1 MGVCL
6 AERALKR
13 TNERG
18 KPATVQVP
26 VFETGFV
33 TRLYTLEL
41 FRAGG
46 PLGLITVGASHMPT
60 PNEFRDDDDD
70 DESGEEEDA
79 YAQADALLVEMKKFS
94 MAASAAVSR
103 IDKVEASNND
113 AANELHDRLRS
124 TAARILADV
133 VAGEPDPGGGD
144 ASIAAVEPSG
154 AGELAYLP
162 DEGDWVPSQPDL
174 ATTVATS
181 STLSSKSGRFGAA
194 ARAGSPRAARLDASG
209 VSSVVG
215 DISRLAS
222 RPLLGDNFGVGS
234 RPGAPRRPAGFTSG
248 NELGTLPAGRGSGRA
263 RLPRQ

>member
-1 MGVCL
+1 MDTHHSHL
-6 AERALKR
+6 
-13 TNERG
+13 
-18 KPATVQVP
+18 
-26 VFETGFV
+26 
-33 TRLYTLEL
+33 
-41 FRAGG
+41 
-46 PLGLITVGASHMPT
+46 PLLSARDFHMSTAS
-60 PNEFRDDDDD
+60 EIRDDDND

-94 MAASAAVSR
+94 MVASAAVSR

-133 VAGEPDPGGGD
+133 VAGELDPGGGD
-144 ASIAAVEPSG
+144 ASLAAVEPSG
-154 AGELAYLP
+154 AGGLAYLP
-162 DEGDWVPSQPDL
+162 DEGNWVPSHPDL

-181 STLSSKSGRFGAA
+181 SALSSKSGRFGVA

-222 RPLLGDNFGVGS
+222 RPLLGDNLSVAS
-234 RPGAPRRPAGFTSG
+234 RTGAPRRPAGFTSG
-248 NELGTLPAGRGSGRA
+248 SELGTLASGRGSGRA

>member
-1 MGVCL
+1 MDTHHSHL
-6 AERALKR
+6 
-13 TNERG
+13 
-18 KPATVQVP
+18 
-26 VFETGFV
+26 
-33 TRLYTLEL
+33 
-41 FRAGG
+41 
-46 PLGLITVGASHMPT
+46 PLLSARDFHMSTAS
-60 PNEFRDDDDD
+60 EIRDDDND

-144 ASIAAVEPSG
+144 ASLAAVEPSG

-181 STLSSKSGRFGAA
+181 STLSSKSGRFSAA

>member
-1 MGVCL
+1 
-6 AERALKR
+6 
-13 TNERG
+13 
-18 KPATVQVP
+18 
-26 VFETGFV
+26 
-33 TRLYTLEL
+33 
-41 FRAGG
+41 
-46 PLGLITVGASHMPT
+46 
-60 PNEFRDDDDD
+60 
-70 DESGEEEDA
+70 
-79 YAQADALLVEMKKFS
+79 

-133 VAGEPDPGGGD
+133 VAGELDPGGGD
-144 ASIAAVEPSG
+144 ASLAAVEPSG
-154 AGELAYLP
+154 AGGLAYLP
-162 DEGDWVPSQPDL
+162 DEGNWVPSHPVL

-181 STLSSKSGRFGAA
+181 SALSSKSGRFGVA

-222 RPLLGDNFGVGS
+222 RPLLGDNLSVAS

-248 NELGTLPAGRGSGRA
+248 SELGTLASGRGSGRA